1 MSDYEFWSL
10 PGDDLL
16 GGDFLHEK
24 LDRKLRRQLLGA
36 HICFGGGKGGGG
48 SSAPAPDKNI
58 GIAALKQAETG
69 QQWLEFAKE
78 QFEVGNKRQE
88 GIDEL
93 SKKVTDTQLASMEQ
107 ANKWAQQN
115 NDSGWT
121 VWDESRQNANAARE
135 TGKQYEKRFLDQ
147 ADKQYAFA
155 DEQQQRYKN
164 TFQPI
169 EDRIAKDA
177 MNWDSAER
185 QAEMAAQARG
195 DVVNNAA
202 MAQQQQNR
210 QMAAMG
216 VDPRSG
222 RYNATNRALGLN
234 TALLSAGAQNSAR
247 DTVRNQAQ
255 QLRGGAASIGQQVNQ
270 NAQQANSMGLQA
282 TNAGHSANVTGQQL
296 LMQFQNQGLA
306 ARGIGNS
313 SATLATGG
321 SLGSSALGS
330 ALGANS
336 AWQGNNAIMGQGFQG
351 AMNGYAGQANTLN
364 GLYGNQL
371 SGWQTQQQ
379 ASSANAAGLMSGIG
393 TMAGLGIAAF
403 SSKDYKEDKRPI
415 NGALD
420 AVNSM
425 PVERWK
431 YKDGISDGGEHIGP
445 YAEDFQKATGAGDG
459 KTINLVD
466 GMGITMKAVQEL
478 SEKVDKLAGSKG
490 IGIKREARA

>member
-36 HICFGGGKGGGG
+36 HICFGGGKGGRGG
-48 SSAPAPDKNI
+48 GRAPGPDPQI
-58 GIAALKQAETG
+58 GQAALMQAETG
-69 QQWLEFAKE
+69 QQWLDFAKG
-78 QFEVGNKRQE
+78 QFAVGNERQK
-88 GIDEL
+88 GIDEI
-93 SKKVTDTQLASMEQ
+93 SNKVANSQLQSMEQ
-107 ANKWAQQN
+107 ANKWGKEN
-115 NDSGWT
+115 NDSGWV

-135 TGKQYEKRFLDQ
+135 TGKAYEKRFLDQ
-147 ADKQYAFA
+147 AKKQYAFA
-155 DEQQQRYKN
+155 DEQQNRYKD

-210 QMAAMG
+210 QMTAMG

-222 RYNATNRALGLN
+222 RYDATNRALGLS
-234 TALLSAGAQNSAR
+234 TALASAGAQNTAR

-336 AWQGNNAIMGQGFQG
+336 SWQGNNQIMGQGFQG
-351 AMNGYAGQANTLN
+351 AMAGYAGQANTLN
-364 GLYGNQL
+364 SLYGNQL
-371 SGWQTQQQ
+371 NAWNAQQQ
-379 ASSANAAGLMSGIG
+379 ANSASSAGLMSGIG
-393 TMAGLGIAAF
+393 SLA
-403 SSKDYKEDKRPI
+403 
-415 NGALD
+415 
-420 AVNSM
+420 
-425 PVERWK
+425 
-431 YKDGISDGGEHIGP
+431 
-445 YAEDFQKATGAGDG
+445 GAG
-459 KTINLVD
+459 I
-466 GMGITMKAVQEL
+466 MFA
-478 SEKVDKLAGSKG
+478 
-490 IGIKREARA
+490 